1 MSEVPNNPN
10 PDPADPDWSVYALPE
25 EGVADLT
32 DRLTEF
38 LPEQEGETLPLIVGQ
53 VLDDF
58 IDQAGAL
65 PENLRDEDAHAM
77 ICQMQ
82 MAVTLAYQLGRL
94 EAGSP
99 DMVRRFI
106 LEAIQK
112 WEAKPL
118 PDSLDLS
125 KRISASRKNWFCP
138 ASAAGGRR
146 ISAPKTTTGTRNR
159 RRNLLA
165 APLPAILEG
174 LFR

>member
-1 MSEVPNNPN
+1 MAVSDARPTNFALQDYVMSDDQNNPN
-10 PDPADPDWSVYALPE
+10 PEPAANEWSQYALPE

-38 LPEQEGETLPLIVGQ
+38 LPEQDVDDPPLIIGQ

-58 IDQAGAL
+58 IDQAGAM
-65 PENLRDEDAHAM
+65 PENLRDEDAHAL

-94 EAGSP
+94 ESGSP
-99 DMVRRFI
+99 DMVHRFI

-118 PDSLDLS
+118 PDSLDFVE
-125 KRISASRKNWFCP
+125 ADFRKP
-138 ASAAGGRR
+138 KEMVLPRLRR
-146 ISAPKTTTGTRNR
+146 WWQENLTT
-159 RRNLLA
+159 
-165 APLPAILEG
+165 ED
-174 LFR
+174 FYWDEE

>member
-1 MSEVPNNPN
+1 MSDDQNNPN
-10 PDPADPDWSVYALPE
+10 PEPAANEWRQYALPE

-38 LPEQEGETLPLIVGQ
+38 LPEQDVDDPPLIIGQ

-58 IDQAGAL
+58 IDQAGAM
-65 PENLRDEDAHAM
+65 PENLRDEDAHAL

-94 EAGSP
+94 ESGST
-99 DMVRRFI
+99 DMVHRFI

-118 PDSLDLS
+118 PDSLDFVES
-125 KRISASRKNWFCP
+125 DFRKP
-138 ASAAGGRR
+138 KEMVLPRLRR
-146 ISAPKTTTGTRNR
+146 WWQENLTT
-159 RRNLLA
+159 
-165 APLPAILEG
+165 ED
-174 LFR
+174 FYWDEE

>member
-65 PENLRDEDAHAM
+65 PENLRDEDAHAV

-118 PDSLDLS
+118 PDSLDFVEADFRKPKELVLPRLRRWWQENLS
-125 KRISASRKNWFCP
+125 SEDYYWD
-138 ASAAGGRR
+138 
-146 ISAPKTTTGTRNR
+146 
-159 RRNLLA
+159 
-165 APLPAILEG
+165 EE
-174 LFR
+174 